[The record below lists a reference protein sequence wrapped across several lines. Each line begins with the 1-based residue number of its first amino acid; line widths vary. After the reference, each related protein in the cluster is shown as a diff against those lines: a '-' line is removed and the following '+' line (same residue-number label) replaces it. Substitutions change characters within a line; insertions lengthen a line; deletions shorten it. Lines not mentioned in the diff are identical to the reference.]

1 LTSANFFGIIPTMKR
16 LTIIL
21 IDKRN
26 GVIPG
31 EFVDAQSVI
40 AFLLRTGRARNLQL
54 SAHITG
60 TTKAMFLEKIDV
72 TTLHKDLLEF
82 QTKA

>member
-1 LTSANFFGIIPTMKR
+1 MKR

-21 IDKRN
+21 IDQRN

-31 EFVDAQSVI
+31 EYVDAQSVL

-60 TTKAMFLEKIDV
+60 TTKALFLEKIDV
-72 TTLHKDLLEF
+72 TTLQKDLLEF

>member
-72 TTLHKDLLEF
+72 TTLQKDLLEF

>member
-1 LTSANFFGIIPTMKR
+1 L
-16 LTIIL
+16 
-21 IDKRN
+21 
-26 GVIPG
+26 
-31 EFVDAQSVI
+31 

-72 TTLHKDLLEF
+72 TTLQKDLLEF
-82 QTKA
+82 QSKA

>member
-1 LTSANFFGIIPTMKR
+1 MKR

-21 IDKRN
+21 IDQRN

-31 EFVDAQSVI
+31 EFVDSQSVL

-54 SAHITG
+54 SVHITG
-60 TTKAMFLEKIDV
+60 TTKALFLEKIDM
-72 TTLHKDLLEF
+72 TTLQKDLLEF

>member
-1 LTSANFFGIIPTMKR
+1 MNR

-21 IDKRN
+21 IDRKN

-31 EFVDAQSVI
+31 EFVDSQSVL

-72 TTLHKDLLEF
+72 TTLQKDLLEF
-82 QTKA
+82 QNKA